1 MGFKVTIIAYQV
13 TAVVEL
19 MKMTVSL
26 LTAEVKLMTTV
37 YVMAVVDLLTVTVYL
52 IANIVDNGD
61 SDCISSDSSSRNKET
76 NSVPTDSSSG
86 TDNIRWQQ

>member
-86 TDNIRWQQ
+86 TDNIR